1 MLPAKF
7 RRTLIAALV
16 APALAAPAAVLAEQ
30 HATPQAQRQQQS
42 APQLQQSDMRASQVV
57 GMDVK
62 NPQGDTIGKIKDL
75 VIDTQSGKVEY
86 AALAHG
92 GFLGLG
98 EDLYAY
104 PVSRFQPGQ
113 ERDQLVLDVTKEQLE
128 QSAGFDDDDWPK
140 MREDRSFW
148 ANVDERFGR
157 DADRS
162 AATGG
167 SAQAEQ
173 QPPRQFVRASEL
185 MDKQVTGPDN
195 LELGKIEDLVINLQ
209 QGEIR
214 FAVIDTE
221 GDDRLVPASMD
232 DLKVRSDGGDLAVQ
246 YDRDKLDLS
255 KAFDK
260 DQWPEELRAQPR
272 ARQAR

>member
-30 HATPQAQRQQQS
+30 HASPQAQQQS
-42 APQLQQSDMRASQVV
+42 APHLQQSDRRASQLI
-57 GMDVK
+57 GMEVK
-62 NPQGDTIGKIKDL
+62 NPQGDTIGEIKDL

-104 PVSRFQPGQ
+104 PASRFKSGK
-113 ERDQLVLDVTKEQLE
+113 ERDELVLDVSKEQLE
-128 QSAGFDDDDWPK
+128 QSAGFDDDNWPK
-140 MREDRSFW
+140 VREDRSYW
-148 ANVDERFGR
+148 ADVDERFGR
-157 DADRS
+157 DSDRS
-162 AATGG
+162 AAVGG
-167 SAQAEQ
+167 SAQQEQ
-173 QPPRQFVRASEL
+173 RQFVRASEL
-185 MDKQVTGPDN
+185 MDKDVKGPSDN
-195 LELGKIEDLVINLQ
+195 QKLGSVEDLVVNLQ

-214 FAVIDTE
+214 FAVIDAGE
-221 GDDRLVPASMD
+221 DRLVPASMD
-232 DLKVRSDGGDLAVQ
+232 ELTVRSDAGELAVR

-255 KAFDK
+255 KAFDE
-260 DQWPEELRAQPR
+260 DQWPEGLR
-272 ARQAR
+272 RQSGSGS